1 MFKIL
6 FFDGLHIVL
15 YWSTILRRRIW
26 EFKTSN
32 FKTENHLTTR
42 KLFSQSAFEIDLQ
55 NVGHEMLVPGARLI
69 LFVYLMLHF
78 RESSGPGTALF
89 LEFLNEYQ
97 VPIVVVERED
107 PR

>member
-1 MFKIL
+1 MRVQNFQ
-6 FFDGLHIVL
+6 VL
-15 YWSTILRRRIW
+15 VSWKSSHNKEII
-26 EFKTSN
+26 
-32 FKTENHLTTR
+32 
-42 KLFSQSAFEIDLQ
+42 FSITFEINLQ